1 MSVVYNQ
8 STSETDASTI
18 DTIYTT
24 NTRTPS
30 PTNSRIPKDDIEI
43 IIIIVICVIAVVALG
58 ILMYAL
64 IKKFR

>member
-1 MSVVYNQ
+1 MSIVYTQ
-8 STSETDASTI
+8 STSETDAATI

-24 NTRTPS
+24 NTRTPG

-43 IIIIVICVIAVVALG
+43 IIIVICVIAVVALV